1 MEGLHRTRLL
11 GKTKDKENWLHSYKL
26 KQVCLWFI
34 FSIPSAAAGAS
45 YIWYMCSFANFNL
58 SFIHSPSSSSS
69 SSVRKS
75 DWLAKQIEAKTEET
89 GKPLP
94 LRAPSSSPSSTCWV
108 FACESTTLHIDP
120 AGIGFSLRQTRTLHP
135 SNQS

>member
-11 GKTKDKENWLHSYKL
+11 GKTKDKENWLHVRCNLTPESDRLITNFIYPLLMIKSYKL

-58 SFIHSPSSSSS
+58 SFIHSPSSSTSSSS
-69 SSVRKS
+69 SSVRVS
-75 DWLAKQIEAKTEET
+75 
-89 GKPLP
+89 
-94 LRAPSSSPSSTCWV
+94 
-108 FACESTTLHIDP
+108 F
-120 AGIGFSLRQTRTLHP
+120 FQTRDQCFPH
-135 SNQS
+135 SM